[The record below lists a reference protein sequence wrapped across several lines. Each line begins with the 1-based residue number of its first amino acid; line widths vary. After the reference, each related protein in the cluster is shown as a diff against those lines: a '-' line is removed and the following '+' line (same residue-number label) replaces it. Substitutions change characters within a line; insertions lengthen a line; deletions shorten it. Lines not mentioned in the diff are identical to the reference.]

1 MKQSTVMLLLVL
13 AFACQS
19 ATAQTPCAWSATQG
33 GVAWGTA
40 GTDVARFTT
49 VPANEVWIVRGAA
62 VSTQLGGYSF
72 AIEIEHPTGF
82 QTGVEEM
89 KTNNVNPVRTLQ
101 RKLVLFP
108 GEIIRARSC
117 CGNSGQIGIAVT
129 YQKTDLTCFMANYAP
144 VP

>member
-1 MKQSTVMLLLVL
+1 MKRFAVMLALVL
-13 AFACQS
+13 VCAGL
-19 ATAQTPCAWSATQG
+19 ATAQTPCTWSSTQG
-33 GVAWGTA
+33 GVVWGTA

-49 VPANEVWIVRGAA
+49 VPANEVWVVRGAA

-89 KTNNVNPVRTLQ
+89 KANNVNPVRTLQ

-117 CGNSGQIGIAVT
+117 CGNTGQIAIAVT
-129 YQKTDLTCFMANYAP
+129 YQKTDATCFNANYSP
-144 VP
+144 IP